1 MLTAEI
7 LQRRID
13 TAEAMQSLVKTMK
26 ALAAVNINQFE
37 QAVRSLADY
46 DRTVQ
51 LGLQALLREQPQAAL
66 SARAASGG
74 RLGVVVF
81 GSDQGMCGQLN
92 GQIARF
98 AIREMDRLDAAST
111 DRLTFAVGQRAA
123 GELEEAGRSVEG
135 TLPVPSSTS
144 GITPAVQDLLLQ
156 IETWHSERQVQR
168 VVLYYCQHLSGAS
181 YRPHAVQ
188 LLPIDRAWLERLQ
201 GQKWPTHVLPAF
213 AMDPDH
219 LFSALVRQ
227 YLFVSLYR
235 ALAESMASENASR
248 LAAMQSAERN
258 IGDRLDDLTRQF
270 HQQRQT
276 AITSELLDIAAGFE
290 ALTD

>member
-26 ALAAVNINQFE
+26 ALAAVNINQYE

-98 AIREMDRLDAAST
+98 AIREMDRLDAASS

-168 VVLYYCQHLSGAS
+168 VALYYCQHLSGAS
-181 YRPHAVQ
+181 YRPHAAQ

>member
-1 MLTAEI
+1 
-7 LQRRID
+7 
-13 TAEAMQSLVKTMK
+13 
-26 ALAAVNINQFE
+26 
-37 QAVRSLADY
+37 
-46 DRTVQ
+46 
-51 LGLQALLREQPQAAL
+51 
-66 SARAASGG
+66 
-74 RLGVVVF
+74 
-81 GSDQGMCGQLN
+81 
-92 GQIARF
+92 
-98 AIREMDRLDAAST
+98 
-111 DRLTFAVGQRAA
+111 
-123 GELEEAGRSVEG
+123 
-135 TLPVPSSTS
+135 
-144 GITPAVQDLLLQ
+144 
-156 IETWHSERQVQR
+156 
-168 VVLYYCQHLSGAS
+168 
-181 YRPHAVQ
+181 
-188 LLPIDRAWLERLQ
+188 
-201 GQKWPTHVLPAF
+201 VLPAF